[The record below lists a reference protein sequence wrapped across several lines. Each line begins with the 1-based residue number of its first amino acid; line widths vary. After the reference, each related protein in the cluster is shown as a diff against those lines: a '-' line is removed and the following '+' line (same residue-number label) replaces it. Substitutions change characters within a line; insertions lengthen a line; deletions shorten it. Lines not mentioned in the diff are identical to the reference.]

1 VIHFFPTFGR
11 EAAASPFGEAL
22 RQSGVPHR
30 IFAGEVRFN
39 YRSRLELLLVCIP
52 RLAWFAARSVVAS
65 LLLSRPPP
73 DVVVVGSDVEVL
85 AFALGRALLR
95 RRVRIVLGSF
105 IFTGR
110 STSWENTVRRAYF
123 RFVLGRT
130 DLAIV
135 HSRLEVERYRAIFTA
150 PRTRFVFIPWG
161 TTIALRKTV
170 MGDARIAPGE
180 AGVVTAGKSG
190 RDYRTLF
197 AAMAEVPAELRVICD
212 YAGALAGAVP
222 GARTTVLADCHGLDY
237 FTELARA
244 AVVAIPLAVE
254 DISAGQMVLVQSMG
268 MGKAI
273 VISST
278 PTICDYVTHGHDA
291 LLVPCGDAAALHG
304 AILLLLGD
312 RELRV
317 RLGGNARTTFDADL
331 STEGHLRRLLA
342 AIAELG

>member
-1 VIHFFPTFGR
+1 
-11 EAAASPFGEAL
+11 
-22 RQSGVPHR
+22 
-30 IFAGEVRFN
+30 
-39 YRSRLELLLVCIP
+39 
-52 RLAWFAARSVVAS
+52 
-65 LLLSRPPP
+65 
-73 DVVVVGSDVEVL
+73 
-85 AFALGRALLR
+85 
-95 RRVRIVLGSF
+95 VRIVLGSF

-110 STSWENTVRRAYF
+110 SASWANTLRRAYF

-135 HSRLEVERYRAIFTA
+135 HSRLEVERYRAIFAA

-161 TTIALRKTV
+161 TTVALRQTV

-180 AGVVTAGKSG
+180 GGVVAAGKSG

-197 AAMAEVPAELRVICD
+197 AAMADVPAELRVICD
-212 YAGALAGAVP
+212 YAGALAGAAP
-222 GARTTVLADCHGLDY
+222 GKRTTILADCHGLDY

-268 MGKAI
+268 LGKAI
-273 VISST
+273 VISRT
-278 PTICDYVTHGHDA
+278 PTTCDYVTDGHDA
-291 LLVPCGDAAALHG
+291 LLVPCGDAAAMRE
-304 AILLLLGD
+304 AILKLLGD

-317 RLGGNARTTFDADL
+317 RLGSNARARFDAEL

-342 AIAELG
+342 AIAEPG